1 MKKWILLALKL
12 LLAFFL
18 IHLLVEDLFL
28 TPLGSRTE
36 TELNKYGRYNH
47 YVDTSLNTRFH
58 ELLPNRED
66 AQQCGEEYLYHY
78 NCALLGSPSFSIYLS
93 AEMDEEAFEKEELRI
108 SAWTEHSFSA
118 ADLQVCFVQG
128 SMDSVRILYDDE
140 ILDGYGMFLE
150 IAVLDHSRQEITY
163 FCADLT
169 DGLIRHAHT
178 DAFLQSL
185 TGLCDGA
192 EWEEGTV

>member
-12 LLAFFL
+12 LLAIFL
-18 IHLLVEDLFL
+18 IQLLLENLFL

-47 YVDTSLNTRFH
+47 YVDESLNTRFH
-58 ELLPNRED
+58 ELLPSRED

-108 SAWTEHSFSA
+108 SARTEHSFSVD
-118 ADLQVCFVQG
+118 DLQVCFVQG
-128 SMDSVRILYDDE
+128 SMDSVRILFDDRMD
-140 ILDGYGMFLE
+140 DGYGMILE

-178 DAFLQSL
+178 DAFLQDL
-185 TGLCDGA
+185 IALCDTA
-192 EWEEGTV
+192 VREE